1 MHIILQSLFGG
12 VLIGASVAGLL
23 LVNGRIAGVSG
34 ILAGATSPRAES
46 WQWAFLAGL
55 VATGLAA
62 RLIGHPAPAALQG
75 QSLLVLALAG
85 LLVGVGTRLGGGC
98 TSGHGVCGLGN
109 LSVRSLTAT
118 LTFMSV
124 AGLVVF
130 ATHHLVPA
138 RLLLAQAGQP

>member
-1 MHIILQSLFGG
+1 MSIILQSLLGG
-12 VLIGASVAGLL
+12 ALIGASVAGLL

-34 ILAGATSPRAES
+34 ILAGATSPRPEA

-55 VATGLAA
+55 AATGLAA
-62 RLIGHPAPAALQG
+62 RLIGHSAPAALRG
-75 QSLLVLALAG
+75 ESLPVLAVAG

-109 LSVRSLTAT
+109 LSLRSLTAT

-124 AGLVVF
+124 AGLTVF
-130 ATHHLVPA
+130 ATRHLAPV
-138 RLLLAQAGQP
+138 RQLLAQAG

>member
-1 MHIILQSLFGG
+1 MHVILQSLIGG
-12 VLIGASVAGLL
+12 ILIGASVAGLL

-34 ILAGATSPRAES
+34 ILAGATSRRPEA
-46 WQWAFLAGL
+46 WQWAF
-55 VATGLAA
+55 VAGLAA
-62 RLIGHPAPAALQG
+62 AGIAARLTGHSASAALQG

-118 LTFMSV
+118 ATFMAA
-124 AGLVVF
+124 AGVVVF
-130 ATHHLVPA
+130 VTHHLAPVSQ
-138 RLLLAQAGQP
+138 LLALAG